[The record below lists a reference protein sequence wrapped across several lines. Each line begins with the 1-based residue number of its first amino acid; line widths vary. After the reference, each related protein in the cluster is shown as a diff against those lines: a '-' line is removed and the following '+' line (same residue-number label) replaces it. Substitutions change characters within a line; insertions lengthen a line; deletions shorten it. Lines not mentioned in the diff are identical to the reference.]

1 MIRMTLKLCIM
12 SVLLVA
18 ALIQPAVAAKYLVY
32 TGTYTR
38 DATKGIYAFTFD
50 PATGAMGP
58 AELKAETSNPSW
70 LAVHPNGK
78 FLYSVNEDT
87 DGMVT
92 AFAMDPK
99 TGALTKL
106 NSVSSG
112 GSVPCHLA
120 IDKTGKLLLTAN
132 YGSGSVGV
140 TAIGADGRL
149 GETTRVQHKGSAEPH
164 AHEIVFSKDNRFAF
178 VPELGLNQVISYRV
192 DPAKGSISPN
202 DPPFVQLPTGNGP
215 RHFAFHPNGKFAY
228 GNNELS
234 MTATAYTYD
243 AARGE
248 LKEIQTLS
256 TLPGGLKAGEGLSTS
271 EAEVDR
277 NGKFLYVGNRGHNS
291 IAVFAIGGDGKLT
304 AVEQAPTLG
313 KTPRSF
319 KIDPTGKYLL
329 AGNQDSNTVVEFRID
344 AKTGKL
350 TPTGKTIEAG
360 IPVCFVFVPAK

>member
-1 MIRMTLKLCIM
+1 MMRMAWKLCIT
-12 SVLLVA
+12 SVLLA
-18 ALIQPAVAAKYLVY
+18 AVLIQPALAAKYLVY

-38 DATKGIYAFTFD
+38 GATKGIYAFSFD

-58 AELKAETSNPSW
+58 AELKAETSSPSW

-78 FLYSVNEDT
+78 FLYAVNEDAP
-87 DGMVT
+87 GMVT
-92 AFAMDPK
+92 GFAMDPK

-106 NSVSSG
+106 NSASSG
-112 GSVPCHLA
+112 GSGPCHLA
-120 IDKTGKLLLTAN
+120 VDKTGKLLLSAN

-140 TAIGADGRL
+140 TPIGPDGHL
-149 GETTRVQHKGSAEPH
+149 GETVRVQHKGSADPH
-164 AHEIVFSKDNRFAF
+164 AHEIVFSLDNRFAF
-178 VPELGLNQVISYRV
+178 VPELGLNQIVSYRV
-192 DPAKGSISPN
+192 DPATASISPN

-215 RHFAFHPNGKFAY
+215 RHFAFHPKGKFAY
-228 GNNELS
+228 GNNETS

-248 LKEIQTLS
+248 LKAIQTIS
-256 TLPGGLKAGEGLSTS
+256 TLPKDFKGENLSTS

-277 NGKFLYVGNRGHNS
+277 KGKFLYVGNRGHNS
-291 IAVFAIGGDGKLT
+291 IAVFSIGADGKLT

-344 AKTGKL
+344 SKTGKL
-350 TPTGKTIEAG
+350 TPTGKTIETG
-360 IPVCFVFVPAK
+360 SPVCFVFVPVK